1 MASAQ
6 QVLDEVNAARAAR
19 GLAPFQLDEGL
30 ARGATAWPV
39 FRAQNRIEG
48 HTPNDFR
55 FLPPRAH
62 ARAGGCAAWPVGMG
76 WGSCCTYDNYQFAG
90 AAFCVGPD
98 GRRTCTCSCGGSS
111 DRRAR
116 ELPGPAGPASHS
128 CRGQLWRI
136 VKMDQR

>member
-1 MASAQ
+1 MMRLVVLSALLLALPALAPAQDVQPVASAQ

-19 GLAPFQLDEGL
+19 GLPPFMLDENL
-30 ARGATAWPV
+30 ARGATACAV

-55 FLPPRAH
+55 FLPPGAH
-62 ARAGGCAAWPVGMG
+62 ARAGGCAAWPAGMG

-98 GRRTCTCSCGGSS
+98 GKRYMHLFVR
-111 DRRAR
+111 
-116 ELPGPAGPASHS
+116 
-128 CRGQLWRI
+128 
-136 VKMDQR
+136 